1 MATSSI
7 TYIATVPR
15 AEEGENPPS
24 LIFDAVV
31 DTSPTSSARLSKYS
45 ISDKSEI
52 TNHRVRENPT
62 LQITAWMGRSP
73 LTNYSNNLVSS
84 ADEDNRPSQ
93 TLTILDK
100 WDEDGTEL
108 YISNE
113 YKNFTG
119 YVITKLDWNS
129 EGTDSIK
136 FTINLEK
143 ARRVTYSK
151 GILIQNMDTVK
162 SIDAQGNTSKGTTD
176 AKIDNL
182 LVSDDALSLYTKY
195 LTDGVSSVGSTGE

>member
-1 MATSSI
+1 MAASNI

-15 AEEGENPPS
+15 AAEGENPPS

-52 TNHRVRENPT
+52 TNHRARENPT
-62 LQITAWMGRSP
+62 IQITAWMGRSP

-84 ADEDNRPSQ
+84 VDEDNRPSQ
-93 TLTILDK
+93 ALAILDQ
-100 WDEDGTEL
+100 WDEEGTEL

-151 GILIQNMDTVK
+151 GILIKNMDTVK
-162 SIDAQGNTSKGTTD
+162 SVDAQGNTSKGTTD
-176 AKIDNL
+176 AKNL
-182 LVSDDALSLYTKY
+182 LVSDDALNIYSKY
-195 LTDGVSSVGSTGE
+195 ATDSIPSSTTEEAQ